1 MVKVRAVI
9 CLTNQSRKQ
18 EHRRLWLSLEKC
30 GVGSVMEEVGLSQ
43 GVEVE
48 MEVMGP
54 NRIEFLSN
62 ETERRLSSQRQK

>member
-1 MVKVRAVI
+1 
-9 CLTNQSRKQ
+9 
-18 EHRRLWLSLEKC
+18 
-30 GVGSVMEEVGLSQ
+30 MEEVGLSQ